1 MCLVRS
7 VSLTIAGHTFI
18 LSPFDYTTEWK
29 FDGSPMICVSAFS
42 IFDLEEDDDPK
53 QIILGS
59 AFLRKYYSIYDYDSK
74 VVGCKSS
81 CSSLITLWMVN
92 DSPIVAA
99 LV

>member
-1 MCLVRS
+1 MPD

-18 LSPFDYTTEWK
+18 LSPFDYTIEWK
-29 FDGSPMICVSAFS
+29 FSGSPMICVSAFS

-74 VVGCKSS
+74 VVGCKSHY
-81 CSSLITLWMVN
+81 SSNNLGG
-92 DSPIVAA
+92 
-99 LV
+99 